1 MIIYSREGKHPQ
13 TVRCINE
20 CLLAMA
26 VRCGITFGNLLRE
39 RIMRQQLVDK
49 FLEIFGEGD
58 EVSVYFAPGRINLIG
73 EHTDYNG
80 GHVFPCA
87 ITVGTYAA
95 ARRRTD
101 TDIRLYSLNYPETG
115 IVKASLGELDYRQ
128 KDGWGNYPK
137 GVIQT
142 FISKGCRISY
152 GLDILYYG
160 DIPKGLGI
168 GSSASIEVVTGLILK
183 ELQELSDINMVD
195 IALFSQLSENEYI
208 GAGSGIMDPFTIAMG
223 KRDHAIFLDTSNLS
237 YIYAPLRLPH
247 EKIIITNSQK
257 VRLAVDERYQER
269 RSQCSQALK
278 ELQRV
283 VAIRDLGELTAEVF
297 EQVQEMITSPVRLQR
312 ARHAVTENQ
321 RTIQAVEAL
330 KRGDIEEFGQLMNAS
345 HLSLKEDYE
354 VSCEELDIL
363 VEEAWNITGVL
374 GSRMMGA
381 GFGGCTVS
389 IVKNSAVNEFISRV
403 GQNYEERTGLRAEFY
418 VVETGNGATV
428 L

>member
-1 MIIYSREGKHPQ
+1 
-13 TVRCINE
+13 
-20 CLLAMA
+20 
-26 VRCGITFGNLLRE
+26 
-39 RIMRQQLVDK
+39 MRQLMADK
-49 FLEIFGEGD
+49 FLEIYGEGGG
-58 EVSVYFAPGRINLIG
+58 VNVYFAPGRINLIG

-95 ARRRTD
+95 ARGRRD
-101 TDIRLYSLNYPETG
+101 DKIRLYSLNYPENG
-115 IVKASLGELDYRQ
+115 IVKASLSDLAYRQ

-142 FISKGCRISY
+142 FINKNCRIPC

-183 ELQELSDINMVD
+183 ELMGLTDINLID
-195 IALFSQLSENEYI
+195 IALFSQLAENEYI
-208 GAGSGIMDPFTIAMG
+208 GMSCGIMDPFTIAMG
-223 KRDHAIFLDTSNLS
+223 KKDHAIFLDTSDLS
-237 YIYAPLRLPH
+237 YEYAPLLLAH
-247 EKIIITNSQK
+247 EKIIITNSRK
-257 VRLAVDERYQER
+257 GRSAVDKRYHER
-269 RSQCSQALK
+269 RMQCEEALR
-278 ELQRV
+278 ELQTV
-283 VAIRDLGELTAEVF
+283 IAIRDLGELTAEVF
-297 EQVQEMITSPVRLQR
+297 EQVQEMIQDPVRLRR

-321 RTIQAVEAL
+321 RTIQAVQAL
-330 KRGDIEEFGQLMNAS
+330 KRGDIFEFGQLMNAS

-363 VEEAWNITGVL
+363 VEEAWDIDGVV

-389 IVKNSAVNEFISRV
+389 IVENSAVNEFIRRV
-403 GQNYEERTGLRAEFY
+403 GENYRARTGLEAEFY
-418 VVETGNGATV
+418 VVETGNGAAAV
-428 L
+428 

>member
-1 MIIYSREGKHPQ
+1 M
-13 TVRCINE
+13 
-20 CLLAMA
+20 
-26 VRCGITFGNLLRE
+26 
-39 RIMRQQLVDK
+39 MRQQLVDK
-49 FLEIFGEGD
+49 FLEIYGEGD
-58 EVSVYFAPGRINLIG
+58 GVSVYFAPGRINLIG

-87 ITVGTYAA
+87 LTVGTYAA
-95 ARRRTD
+95 ARRRED
-101 TDIRLYSLNYPETG
+101 DRLHLYSLNYSESG
-115 IVKASLGELDYRQ
+115 MIKASLQDLSYRQ

-137 GVIQT
+137 GVVQT
-142 FISKGCRISY
+142 FINKNCRIPC

-183 ELQELSDINMVD
+183 ELMGLGDISMID
-195 IALFSQLSENEYI
+195 IALFSQLAENEYM
-208 GAGSGIMDPFTIAMG
+208 GMSCGIMDPFTIAMG
-223 KRDHAIFLDTSNLS
+223 KKDHAIFLDTSDLS
-237 YIYAPLRLPH
+237 YIYAPLALPH
-247 EKIIITNSQK
+247 EKIIITNSKK
-257 VRLAVDERYQER
+257 VRSAVDERYHER
-269 RSQCSQALK
+269 RAECEQALR
-278 ELQRV
+278 ELQTV
-283 VAIRDLGELTAEVF
+283 IAIRDLGELTAEVF
-297 EQVQEMITSPVRLQR
+297 EKVQEMIESPVRLRR

-330 KRGDIEEFGQLMNAS
+330 KRGDIFEFGQLMYAS

-363 VEEAWNITGVL
+363 VEEAWDIDGVL

-389 IVKNSAVNEFISRV
+389 IVENSAVSEFISRV
-403 GQNYEERTGLRAEFY
+403 GQNYEKRTGLHAEFY
-418 VVETGNGATV
+418 VVETGNGASV

>member
-1 MIIYSREGKHPQ
+1 
-13 TVRCINE
+13 
-20 CLLAMA
+20 
-26 VRCGITFGNLLRE
+26 
-39 RIMRQQLVDK
+39 MRQQLVDK
-49 FLEIFGEGD
+49 FLEIYGEGD
-58 EVSVYFAPGRINLIG
+58 GVGVYFAPGRVNLIG

-87 ITVGTYAA
+87 LTVGTYAA
-95 ARRRTD
+95 ARLRED
-101 TDIRLYSLNYPETG
+101 TELHLYSLNYPESG
-115 IVKASLGELDYRQ
+115 MIRCSLQDLAYRQ

-137 GVIQT
+137 GVVQT
-142 FISKGCRISY
+142 FMSKNCRIGQ

-183 ELQELSDINMVD
+183 ELMGLEDITMID
-195 IALFSQLSENEYI
+195 IALFSQLAENEYI
-208 GAGSGIMDPFTIAMG
+208 GMSCGIMDPFTIAVG
-223 KRDHAIFLDTSNLS
+223 KKDHAIFLDTSDLT
-237 YIYAPLRLPH
+237 YMYAPLALAH
-247 EKIIITNSQK
+247 EKIIITNSRK
-257 VRLAVDERYQER
+257 SRSAVDERYHER
-269 RSQCSQALK
+269 RIQCEQALK
-278 ELQRV
+278 ELQTV
-283 VAIRDLGELTAEVF
+283 IAIRDLGELTAEVF
-297 EQVQEMITSPVRLQR
+297 EKVQEMIGSPVRLRR

-330 KRGDIEEFGQLMNAS
+330 KRGDIFEFGQLMNAS

-363 VEEAWNITGVL
+363 VEEAWDIDGVL

-389 IVKNSAVNEFISRV
+389 IVENSAVNEFIRKV
-403 GQNYEERTGLRAEFY
+403 GENYEQRTGLHAEFY
-418 VVETGNGATV
+418 VVETGNGASV

>member
-1 MIIYSREGKHPQ
+1 MK
-13 TVRCINE
+13 
-20 CLLAMA
+20 
-26 VRCGITFGNLLRE
+26 
-39 RIMRQQLVDK
+39 QQLVDK
-49 FLEIFGEGD
+49 FLEIYGEGD
-58 EVSVYFAPGRINLIG
+58 GVKAYFAPGRVNLIG

-87 ITVGTYAA
+87 LTVGTYGV
-95 ARRRTD
+95 ARKRED
-101 TDIRLYSLNYPETG
+101 TKVCLYSLNYPECG
-115 IVKASLGELDYRQ
+115 MVKASLSDLAYRQ

-142 FISKGCRISY
+142 FISKNLKIPC

-183 ELQELSDINMVD
+183 DLMDYKDLSMID
-195 IALFSQLSENEYI
+195 IALFAQLAENEYM
-208 GAGSGIMDPFTIAMG
+208 GMSCGIMDPFIIAMG
-223 KRDHAIFLDTSNLS
+223 KKDHAVFLDASDLS
-237 YIYAPLRLPH
+237 YIYAPLALPH

-257 VRLAVDERYQER
+257 ARLAVDERYQER
-269 RSQCSQALK
+269 RAQCEKALK
-278 ELQRV
+278 ELQTV
-283 VAIRDLGELTAEVF
+283 IAIRNLGELTAEVF
-297 EQVQEMITSPVRLQR
+297 EQVQEMIGSPVRLRR

-330 KRGDIEEFGQLMNAS
+330 KRGDIFELGQLMNAS

-363 VEEAWNITGVL
+363 VEEAWEIDGVL

-389 IVKNSAVNEFISRV
+389 IVENSAVNEFIQRV
-403 GQNYEERTGLRAEFY
+403 GENYQKRIGLHADFY
-418 VVETGNGATV
+418 VVETGNGAAV

>member
-1 MIIYSREGKHPQ
+1 MK
-13 TVRCINE
+13 
-20 CLLAMA
+20 
-26 VRCGITFGNLLRE
+26 
-39 RIMRQQLVDK
+39 QQLVDK
-49 FLEIFGEGD
+49 FLEIYGEGD
-58 EVSVYFAPGRINLIG
+58 GVKAYFAPGRVNLIG

-87 ITVGTYAA
+87 LTVGTYGI
-95 ARRRTD
+95 ARRRED
-101 TDIRLYSLNYPETG
+101 KEIRLYSLNYPECG
-115 IVKASLGELDYRQ
+115 MVKASLTDLAYRQ

-142 FISKGCRISY
+142 FISKNCRIPC

-168 GSSASIEVVTGLILK
+168 GSSASIEVVTGLMLK
-183 ELQELSDINMVD
+183 DLMDLKDLGMID
-195 IALFSQLSENEYI
+195 LALFAQLAESEYM
-208 GAGSGIMDPFTIAMG
+208 GMSCGIMDPFVIAMG
-223 KRDHAIFLDTSNLS
+223 KKDHAIFLDASDLS
-237 YIYAPLRLPH
+237 YIYAPLALPH
-247 EKIIITNSQK
+247 EKIIITNSRR

-269 RSQCSQALK
+269 RAQCDMALK

-283 VAIRDLGELTAEVF
+283 IAIRNLGELTAEVF
-297 EQVQEMITSPVRLQR
+297 EQVQEMIASPVRLRR

-330 KRGDIEEFGQLMNAS
+330 KRGDIFELGQLMNAS

-354 VSCEELDIL
+354 VSCGELDIL
-363 VEEAWNITGVL
+363 VEEAWDIDGVL

-389 IVKNSAVNEFISRV
+389 IVENSAVNEFIQKV
-403 GQNYEERTGLRAEFY
+403 GENYEKRTGLHADFY
-418 VVETGNGATV
+418 VVETGNGAAV

>member
-1 MIIYSREGKHPQ
+1 
-13 TVRCINE
+13 
-20 CLLAMA
+20 
-26 VRCGITFGNLLRE
+26 
-39 RIMRQQLVDK
+39 MRQQLVDK
-49 FLEIFGEGD
+49 FLEIYGEGD
-58 EVSVYFAPGRINLIG
+58 GVGVYFAPGRVNLIG

-87 ITVGTYAA
+87 LTVGTYAA
-95 ARRRTD
+95 SRLRED
-101 TDIRLYSLNYPETG
+101 TELHLYSLNYPESG
-115 IVKASLGELDYRQ
+115 MIRCSLQDLAYRQ

-137 GVIQT
+137 GVVQT
-142 FISKGCRISY
+142 FMSKNCRIGQ

-183 ELQELSDINMVD
+183 ELMGLEDITMID
-195 IALFSQLSENEYI
+195 IALFSQLAENEYI
-208 GAGSGIMDPFTIAMG
+208 GMSCGIMDPFTIAVG
-223 KRDHAIFLDTSNLS
+223 KKDHAIFLDTSDLT
-237 YIYAPLRLPH
+237 YMYAPLALAH
-247 EKIIITNSQK
+247 EKIIITNSRK
-257 VRLAVDERYQER
+257 SRSAVDERYHER
-269 RSQCSQALK
+269 RIQCEQALK
-278 ELQRV
+278 ELQTV
-283 VAIRDLGELTAEVF
+283 IAIRDLGELTAEVF
-297 EQVQEMITSPVRLQR
+297 EKVQEMIGSPVRLRR

-330 KRGDIEEFGQLMNAS
+330 KRGDIFEFGQLMNAS

-363 VEEAWNITGVL
+363 VEEAWDIDGVL

-389 IVKNSAVNEFISRV
+389 IVENSAVNEFIRKV
-403 GQNYEERTGLRAEFY
+403 GENYEQRTGLHAEFY
-418 VVETGNGATV
+418 VVETGNGASV

>member
-1 MIIYSREGKHPQ
+1 MK
-13 TVRCINE
+13 
-20 CLLAMA
+20 
-26 VRCGITFGNLLRE
+26 
-39 RIMRQQLVDK
+39 QQLVDK
-49 FLEIFGEGD
+49 FLEIYGEGD
-58 EVSVYFAPGRINLIG
+58 GVKAYFAPGRVNLIG

-87 ITVGTYAA
+87 LTVGTYGI
-95 ARRRTD
+95 ARRRED
-101 TDIRLYSLNYPETG
+101 TEIRLYSLNYPECG
-115 IVKASLGELDYRQ
+115 MVKASLTDLAYRQ

-142 FISKGCRISY
+142 FISKNCRIPC

-168 GSSASIEVVTGLILK
+168 GSSASIEVVTGLMLK
-183 ELQELSDINMVD
+183 DLMDLKDLGMID
-195 IALFSQLSENEYI
+195 LALFAQLAENEYM
-208 GAGSGIMDPFTIAMG
+208 GMSCGIMDPFVIAMG
-223 KRDHAIFLDTSNLS
+223 KKDHAIFLDASDLS
-237 YIYAPLRLPH
+237 YIYAPLALPH
-247 EKIIITNSQK
+247 EKIIITNSQR

-269 RSQCSQALK
+269 RAQCEKALK
-278 ELQRV
+278 ELQTV
-283 VAIRDLGELTAEVF
+283 IAIRNLGELTAEVF
-297 EQVQEMITSPVRLQR
+297 EQVQEMIGSPVRLRR

-330 KRGDIEEFGQLMNAS
+330 KRGDIFELGQLMNAS

-363 VEEAWNITGVL
+363 VEEAWDIDGVL

-389 IVKNSAVNEFISRV
+389 IVENSAVNEFIQKV
-403 GQNYEERTGLRAEFY
+403 GENYEKRTGLRADFY
-418 VVETGNGATV
+418 VVETGNGAAV

>member
-1 MIIYSREGKHPQ
+1 
-13 TVRCINE
+13 
-20 CLLAMA
+20 
-26 VRCGITFGNLLRE
+26 
-39 RIMRQQLVDK
+39 MRQQLVDK
-49 FLEIFGEGD
+49 FLEIYGEGD
-58 EVSVYFAPGRINLIG
+58 GVGVYFAPGRVNLIG

-87 ITVGTYAA
+87 LTVGTYAA
-95 ARRRTD
+95 ARLRED
-101 TDIRLYSLNYPETG
+101 TELHLYSLNYPESG
-115 IVKASLGELDYRQ
+115 MIRCSLQDLAYRQ

-137 GVIQT
+137 GVVQT
-142 FISKGCRISY
+142 FMSKNCRIGQ

-183 ELQELSDINMVD
+183 ELMGLEDITMID
-195 IALFSQLSENEYI
+195 IALFSQLAENEYI
-208 GAGSGIMDPFTIAMG
+208 GMSCGIMDPFTIAVG
-223 KRDHAIFLDTSNLS
+223 KKDHAIFLDTSDLT
-237 YIYAPLRLPH
+237 YMYAPLALAH
-247 EKIIITNSQK
+247 EKIIITNSRK
-257 VRLAVDERYQER
+257 SRSAVDERYHER
-269 RSQCSQALK
+269 RVQCEQALK
-278 ELQRV
+278 ELQTV
-283 VAIRDLGELTAEVF
+283 IAIRDLGELTAEVF
-297 EQVQEMITSPVRLQR
+297 EKVQEMIGSPVRLRR

-330 KRGDIEEFGQLMNAS
+330 KRGDIFEFGQLMNAS

-363 VEEAWNITGVL
+363 VEEAWDIDGVL

-389 IVKNSAVNEFISRV
+389 IVENSAVNEFIRKV
-403 GQNYEERTGLRAEFY
+403 GENYEQRTGLHAEFY
-418 VVETGNGATV
+418 VVETGNGASV

>member
-1 MIIYSREGKHPQ
+1 M
-13 TVRCINE
+13 
-20 CLLAMA
+20 
-26 VRCGITFGNLLRE
+26 
-39 RIMRQQLVDK
+39 
-49 FLEIFGEGD
+49 
-58 EVSVYFAPGRINLIG
+58 
-73 EHTDYNG
+73 
-80 GHVFPCA
+80 
-87 ITVGTYAA
+87 
-95 ARRRTD
+95 
-101 TDIRLYSLNYPETG
+101 
-115 IVKASLGELDYRQ
+115 VKASLGDLDYRQ

-137 GVIQT
+137 GVIRT
-142 FISKGCRISY
+142 FTNKGCRIPH

-183 ELQELSDINMVD
+183 ELEGLSDVNMVD

-208 GAGSGIMDPFTIAMG
+208 GAGSGIMDPFAIAMG
-223 KRDHAIFLDTSNLS
+223 KKDHAIFLDTSDLS

-257 VRLAVDERYQER
+257 ARLAVDERYQER
-269 RSQCSQALK
+269 RSQCRQALE

-283 VAIRDLGELTAEVF
+283 IAIRDLGELTAEVF
-297 EQVQEMITSPVRLQR
+297 EQVQEMIESPVRLRR

-363 VEEAWNITGVL
+363 VEEAWEIEGVL

-389 IVKNSAVNEFISRV
+389 IVRNSAVNEFISKV
-403 GQNYEERTGLRAEFY
+403 GQNYEKRTGFCAEFY